1 MPLRN
6 DPFQRLTLC
15 GVLQRALEVYRA
27 EPTTFLSIGVIWVL
41 PNLFMNWLLLARFA
55 DIFSFDDKSDPEEV
69 NKKIF
74 DTAGDL
80 IGPLLVF
87 LVFLS
92 LALS

>member
-55 DIFSFDDKSDPEEV
+55 DI
-69 NKKIF
+69 
-74 DTAGDL
+74 
-80 IGPLLVF
+80 
-87 LVFLS
+87 
-92 LALS
+92 LALMISQTPKKLTRRFSILPGI